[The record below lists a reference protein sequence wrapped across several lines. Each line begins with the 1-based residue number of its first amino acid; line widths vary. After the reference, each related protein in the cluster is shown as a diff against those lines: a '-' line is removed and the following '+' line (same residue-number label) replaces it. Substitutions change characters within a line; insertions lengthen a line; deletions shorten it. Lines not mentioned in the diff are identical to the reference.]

1 MKIVQVGA
9 ISTGTVIILGLAMVV
24 PAFMQPAH
32 PLLVLLSFN
41 IADDENTPQWCNEL
55 SSVLKKHNVKAAVFI
70 TGRVAQENPGCVSG
84 FSSNIDIG
92 SQTYD
97 YVDLT
102 SINDYA
108 GQLEEIKEGKLA
120 VDKAGN
126 LDSKLFK
133 APFGTTDENIY
144 SLLSKS
150 GILADFSYP
159 SQYNK
164 YYDGKFIKFD
174 LTTQEGLVKSPDYYQ
189 NLKPDQGPI
198 IINFDN
204 QTPVE
209 KIDRFVSELKSSHIR
224 FVSASDLTGIDL
236 TINKGEWKL
245 P

>member
-1 MKIVQVGA
+1 MKIIQVGA

-41 IADDENTPQWCNEL
+41 IVDDENTSQWCNDL
-55 SSVLKKHNVKAAVFI
+55 SSVLEKHNVKAVVFI
-70 TGRVAQENPGCVSG
+70 TGKVAQENPECVSG
-84 FSSNIDIG
+84 FSSDIDIG

-108 GQLEEIKEGKLA
+108 KQLEEIKEGKTV
-120 VDKAGN
+120 VDKVGN

-133 APFGTTDENIY
+133 APFGATDENIY
-144 SLLSKS
+144 SLLSRS
-150 GILADFSYP
+150 GILADFSYQN
-159 SQYNK
+159 QYNK

-174 LTTQEGLVKSPDYYQ
+174 LTTQDGLGKSPDYYQ

-204 QTPVE
+204 HTPID
-209 KIDRFVSELKSSHIR
+209 KIDRFVSELKSSHVR